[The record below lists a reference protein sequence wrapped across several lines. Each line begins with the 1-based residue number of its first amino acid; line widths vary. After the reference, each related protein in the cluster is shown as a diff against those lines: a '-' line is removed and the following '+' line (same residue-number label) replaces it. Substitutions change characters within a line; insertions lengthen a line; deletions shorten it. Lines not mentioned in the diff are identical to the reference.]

1 MNASEFRYYDVFGEE
16 VGKLLTEPLDPSLIE
31 HITEADGYQKSYLKG
46 HVVIAQLNRI
56 FGYGGYSWVVT
67 GRPAPIAPNSSADP
81 NTGEI
86 FRATGYTC
94 TGSLTVRTK
103 TGSVSFEGVGAE
115 KLDGNTF
122 DDHDRAIKGAETD
135 AMKRAARH
143 LGPQFGLSL
152 YFGGAT
158 DMPAPFRTD
167 SSEAPAQ
174 AAPASRQ
181 SENGGQPQSRTGAE
195 SQSRSGAESQKRS
208 GAESQSRRDNP
219 AQRTQESKNGGQTQ
233 PRTGAESQ
241 SRRDNPAQRTR
252 ESRNGDQTPDQKP
265 VGGGEREPMPDLS
278 KLSREVAEGLLFSY
292 TMGRSPN
299 MTEEE
304 VRQLVLEHTGLPL
317 AEVADSTL
325 HSMIAGA
332 YRKLRGL

>member
-16 VGKLLTEPLDPSLIE
+16 VGKLLTEPLDSSLIE
-31 HITEADGYQKSYLKG
+31 YITEDDGYQKSYLKG

-122 DDHDRAIKGAETD
+122 DHHDRAIKGAETD

-158 DMPAPFRTD
+158 NMPAPFRTD
-167 SSEAPAQ
+167 SGEAPAQ

-181 SENGGQPQSRTGAE
+181 SGNGGQSQSRTGAE
-195 SQSRSGAESQKRS
+195 SQSR
-208 GAESQSRRDNP
+208 RDKP
-219 AQRTQESKNGGQTQ
+219 AQRTQES
-233 PRTGAESQ
+233 
-241 SRRDNPAQRTR
+241 
-252 ESRNGDQTPDQKP
+252 RNGYQTPDQKP

-278 KLSREVAEGLLFSY
+278 KLSREEAEGLLFSY